1 MICGVPKVEGE
12 TELFKKLAFNDLSDL
27 KITFI
32 ISTN

>member
-12 TELFKKLAFNDLSDL
+12 TELFNILAFNDLSDL